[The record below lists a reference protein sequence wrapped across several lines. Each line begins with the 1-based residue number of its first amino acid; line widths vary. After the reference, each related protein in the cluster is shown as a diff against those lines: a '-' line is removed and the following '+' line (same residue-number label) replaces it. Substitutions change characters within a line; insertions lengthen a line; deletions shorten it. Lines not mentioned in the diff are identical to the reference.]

1 MSRTIWVGVFA
12 LVLGFL
18 GEAVR
23 GDDAPAK
30 GKAGGDEAPPAKAA
44 AKDSEPEPFA
54 KVKGEWDALD
64 KQISQL
70 VEKFGEAPADQREA
84 LRKQYM
90 ALIEKTGPLLARL
103 RTSAIAA
110 YKNQPN
116 ADKSVTSTMLGL
128 LNNDLQSDNYGAASD
143 LAQLLI
149 DNKCAE
155 KPLLS
160 MAGHAAYG
168 RNDFAAAGVHWKAA
182 EAAGSLD
189 PIGEAQSKDLP
200 EMQKAWEREL
210 KVREKEAAAND
221 LPRVKFTTSKGEI
234 VIELFENEAPG
245 AVANFVNLIEKKYY
259 DGLTFHRVLAGF
271 MAQGGCPKGDG
282 TGGPGYHIACEC
294 EREDYRHH
302 FAGTLSMAH
311 AGKNTGGSQFF
322 LTFKPTPHLDGR
334 HTAFGR
340 VIEGFDVL
348 AKLQRRDPQRSR
360 VEPDKIVKAEVLR
373 KRDHAYEPKKLDEK

>member
-1 MSRTIWVGVFA
+1 MSRTIWIGVFA

-18 GEAVR
+18 GDAVR

-30 GKAGGDEAPPAKAA
+30 GKSGDEAPPAKAA

-70 VEKFGEAPADQREA
+70 VEKFGEAPADQRDA

-90 ALIEKTGPLLARL
+90 GLIEKTGPLLARL
-103 RTSAIAA
+103 RTSAIAT
-110 YKNQPN
+110 YKSQPN

-168 RNDFAAAGVHWKAA
+168 RNDFAAAGKHWKAA
-182 EAAGSLD
+182 ETAGSLD

-360 VEPDKIVKAEVLR
+360 VEPDKIVKAEVVR

>member
-1 MSRTIWVGVFA
+1 MPSRANIRTPTRG
-12 LVLGFL
+12 GFVMPAA
-18 GEAVR
+18 EAVR
-23 GDDAPAK
+23 
-30 GKAGGDEAPPAKAA
+30 AA
-44 AKDSEPEPFA
+44 VEPWMEP
-54 KVKGEWDALD
+54 
-64 KQISQL
+64 
-70 VEKFGEAPADQREA
+70 
-84 LRKQYM
+84 
-90 ALIEKTGPLLARL
+90 
-103 RTSAIAA
+103 
-110 YKNQPN
+110 
-116 ADKSVTSTMLGL
+116 
-128 LNNDLQSDNYGAASD
+128 
-143 LAQLLI
+143 
-149 DNKCAE
+149 
-155 KPLLS
+155 
-160 MAGHAAYG
+160 
-168 RNDFAAAGVHWKAA
+168 
-182 EAAGSLD
+182 
-189 PIGEAQSKDLP
+189 
-200 EMQKAWEREL
+200 
-210 KVREKEAAAND
+210 AAND